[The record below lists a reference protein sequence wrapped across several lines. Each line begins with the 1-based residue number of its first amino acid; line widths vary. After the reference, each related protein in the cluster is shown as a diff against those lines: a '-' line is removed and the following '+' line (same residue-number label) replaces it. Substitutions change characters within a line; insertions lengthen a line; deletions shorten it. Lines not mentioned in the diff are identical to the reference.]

1 MIFTFFLQISTVSD
15 KKLRYIIIGDNMNVF
30 EMLLLNMVLISFPLL
45 VYILYI
51 VENKNISKSEKDIF
65 FDFILISSAF
75 LVTRFGSYFE
85 NSLLTFFLGSVVFL
99 SLVKK
104 RYAVALILEGIV
116 LCSYYSSISSIF
128 YFLLVYMVID
138 FFAYFYHKY
147 PNFKIPFFNVY
158 LLFYSA
164 SFFLWFFLFDSKK
177 IYYSFLLIMV
187 YAILVKILTMIV
199 VQGEKIMKTHVE
211 FKELQKEQKIRLS
224 LFKITH
230 EIKNPV
236 AVCKAYLDMFDVEN
250 IEHSKKYVPILRGEI
265 ERLLLL
271 LQDFLLVNK
280 SNMRYEIMDINMLLE
295 EVSKN
300 IQPLMDE
307 NKIHF
312 KVDTIDDELFINGD
326 YNRLS
331 QVMVNILKN
340 SVEANAKNITLRT
353 HLTNEVLEVYVD
365 DNGEGIDSTIASKIY
380 EPFYTT
386 KPRGSGL
393 GVSLSNEIICAHHGK
408 LEYQSKIGFG
418 TTVKITLPLY
428 VF

>member
-1 MIFTFFLQISTVSD
+1 
-15 KKLRYIIIGDNMNVF
+15 MNIF
-30 EMLLLNMVLISFPLL
+30 EMLLLNMILISFPLL
-45 VYILYI
+45 LYI
-51 VENKNISKSEKDIF
+51 IYIVANKNISKSEKNIF
-65 FDFILISSAF
+65 LDFILVSSAF
-75 LVTRFGSYFE
+75 LITRYGNYLE
-85 NSLLTFFLGSVVFL
+85 NALLPFFLGTIIFL
-99 SLVKK
+99 AFLKK
-104 RYAVALILEGIV
+104 RDVVVILLEGI
-116 LCSYYSSISSIF
+116 LFLSYYKIESFLILLIVVYSIVD
-128 YFLLVYMVID
+128 FLLLIYR
-138 FFAYFYHKY
+138 KY
-147 PNFKIPFFNVY
+147 PDLKIPFSKCY
-158 LLFYSA
+158 LVIYLI
-164 SFFLWFFLFDSKK
+164 SFFFFFLLNTKD
-177 IYYSFLLIMV
+177 ILYSFLLILV
-187 YAILVKILTMIV
+187 YAVLLKVLVMIV
-199 VQGEKIMKTHVE
+199 VQGEQIMRSHIE
-211 FKELQKEQKIRLS
+211 FKELQKEKRIRLS

-250 IEHSKKYVPILRGEI
+250 VEHAKKYVPILKNEI

-295 EVSKN
+295 EVAKN

-307 NKIHF
+307 NHIRF
-312 KVDTIDDELFINGD
+312 KVDTIDEELFINGD

-353 HLTNEVLEVYVD
+353 HLTNQVLEVYVD
-365 DNGEGIDSTIASKIY
+365 DNGSGIEEEIASKIY

-393 GVSLSNEIICAHHGK
+393 GVSLSNEIICAHQGK
-408 LEYQSKIGFG
+408 LEYHSKTGIG

-428 VF
+428 LF

>member
-1 MIFTFFLQISTVSD
+1 MSFHFFLQNSTAFD
-15 KKLRYIIIGDNMNVF
+15 KNLRYIIIGDDMNIF
-30 EMLLLNMVLISFPLL
+30 EMLLLNMILISFPLL
-45 VYILYI
+45 IYIIYI
-51 VENKNISKSEKDIF
+51 VANKNISKSEKNIF
-65 FDFILISSAF
+65 LDFVLVSSTF
-75 LVTRFGSYFE
+75 LVTRYGSYLE
-85 NSLLTFFLGSVVFL
+85 NSLLPFFLGTIIFL
-99 SLVKK
+99 AFLKK
-104 RYAVALILEGIV
+104 RDGVAILLEGI
-116 LCSYYSSISSIF
+116 LFLSYYKIESFLILLIVVYSIVD
-128 YFLLVYMVID
+128 FLLLIYQ
-138 FFAYFYHKY
+138 KY
-147 PNFKIPFFNVY
+147 PNLKISFSQCYIIIY
-158 LLFYSA
+158 LT
-164 SFFLWFFLFDSKK
+164 SFFFFFLLNTKD
-177 IYYSFLLIMV
+177 ILYSFLLILV
-187 YAILVKILTMIV
+187 YAVLLKVLVMIV
-199 VQGEKIMKTHVE
+199 VQGEQIMKSHIE
-211 FKELQKEQKIRLS
+211 FKELQKEKRIRLS

-250 IEHSKKYVPILRGEI
+250 VEHAKKYVPILKNEI

-295 EVSKN
+295 EVAKN

-307 NKIHF
+307 NHIRF
-312 KVDTIDDELFINGD
+312 KVDTIDEELFINGD

-353 HLTNEVLEVYVD
+353 HLTNQVLEVYVD
-365 DNGEGIDSTIASKIY
+365 DNGSGIEEEIASKIY

-393 GVSLSNEIICAHHGK
+393 GVSLSNEIICAHQGK
-408 LEYQSKIGFG
+408 LEYHSKTGIG

-428 VF
+428 LF

>member
-1 MIFTFFLQISTVSD
+1 
-15 KKLRYIIIGDNMNVF
+15 MNIF
-30 EMLLLNMVLISFPLL
+30 EMLILNIILISYPLL
-45 VYILYI
+45 VYIIYI
-51 VENKNISKSEKDIF
+51 VANKNISKSEKDIF
-65 FDFILISSAF
+65 FDFILISSSF
-75 LVTRFGSYFE
+75 LVTRYGSYFE
-85 NSLLTFFLGSVVFL
+85 NTLLTFFLGSVVFL
-99 SLVKK
+99 SLIKR
-104 RYAVALILEGIV
+104 RYAVAIILEGIV
-116 LCSYYSSISSIF
+116 LSSFYPNISSML
-128 YFLLVYMVID
+128 YFTVVYIIID
-138 FFAYFYHKY
+138 FLVFLYKRYEKL
-147 PNFKIPFFNVY
+147 KITFLYTY
-158 LLFYSA
+158 LILYSG
-164 SFFLWFFLFDSKK
+164 SFFLWFFFLESKQV
-177 IYYSFLLIMV
+177 YYSILLIIV
-187 YAILVKILTMIV
+187 YIIMIKVLVMLVT
-199 VQGEKIMKTHVE
+199 QGEEIMKTHVA

-250 IEHSKKYVPILRGEI
+250 VEHSRKYVPIIRNEI

-295 EVSKN
+295 DVSKN

-307 NKIHF
+307 NSISF

-340 SVEANAKNITLRT
+340 SIEAHARDIVLRT
-353 HLTNEVLEVYVD
+353 HLTNQQLEVYVE
-365 DNGEGIDSTIASKIY
+365 DNGQGMDTEVVSKIY

-393 GVSLSNEIICAHHGK
+393 GVSLSNEIILAHQGTLQYDSKCGK
-408 LEYQSKIGFG
+408 G
-418 TTVKITLPLY
+418 TSVKITLPLY
-428 VF
+428 LF